1 MTTFNYEQAF
11 RNIQMATREQG
22 IQTEIISALQHAYG
36 NETSY
41 ELDTDGVI
49 CIDENKTQYLLCEFK
64 YNEDLMDVRTRSKV
78 ILQSTFY
85 LARLE
90 KAGKIKPAVLLVADK
105 NEFFILHTN
114 HLNNYVSR
122 VIDLPGAA
130 STAHNRH
137 PEIIDEMVKDDNLQD
152 RVYVQ
157 ALEDADD
164 VHNLVWMVSEAL
176 QVDRKIRIS
185 KYNIHVIFDD
195 FKETVLKNW
204 KELGANKAVN
214 VFMSCLLD
222 PENNDILRRNRDVF
236 MWHNS
241 TKGTDE
247 RIEVRGERFD
257 QFWNHFDR
265 ENYRI
270 SEKQEL
276 IQMSDEIIEE
286 TNRRF
291 KGEYYTPAVWVEE
304 AHKEM
309 AKVYGE
315 NWKEEYV
322 VWDCACGT
330 GNLTRNFRFKE
341 LYMSTLNEEDLT
353 QAIYGNENATLFQY
367 DFLNDGD
374 DKLPEDLRKAL
385 KDGKVIFLINPPYAT
400 STTLTTPFGADGKI
414 QHKAGVSDHKTHAEM
429 SKLDLGQSKEQLYA
443 HFLFKIAGYK
453 DTNSNIHLGIFSP
466 VSFLTTN
473 SFAKF
478 RNFFLKKMEFKY
490 GMVFQASHFAD
501 VSGSWGIGFTIWG

>member
-64 YNEDLMDVRTRSKV
+64 YDEDLMDVRTRSKV

-214 VFMSCLLD
+214 IFMSCLLD
-222 PENNDILRRNRDVF
+222 PENNDLHRRNRDIF
-236 MWHNS
+236 LWYNS
-241 TKGTDE
+241 AQDRDE
-247 RIEVRGERFD
+247 RVDVRGERFD

-276 IQMSDEIIEE
+276 VQMSDEIIEE
-286 TNRRF
+286 SNRRF

-315 NWKEEYV
+315 NWKEDYV

-330 GNLTRNFRFKE
+330 GNLTRNFDFKE

-353 QAIYGNENATLFQY
+353 QAVYGNEHAVRFQF
-367 DFLNDGD
+367 DFLNDSD
-374 DKLPEDLRKAL
+374 DKLPEKLKAAL
-385 KDGKVIFLINPPYAT
+385 SEKRVLFLINPPYAESGNVGAKAKAMVSMT
-400 STTLTTPFGADGKI
+400 KTRQDMSSDIGANPSLELTNQFVYRIIKSNA
-414 QHKAGVSDHKTHAEM
+414 AG
-429 SKLDLGQSKEQLYA
+429 
-443 HFLFKIAGYK
+443 
-453 DTNSNIHLGIFSP
+453 LGIFCKSKI
-466 VSFLTTN
+466 LTAEKTEPLRKLLLSN
-473 SFAKF
+473 YDY
-478 RNFFLKKMEFKY
+478 KY
-490 GMVFQASHFAD
+490 GMIFKGSEFD
-501 VSGSWGIGFTIWG
+501 SVSDNWGIMFSIWKGN